1 MEHSLKEKLRA
12 IKLCKQ
18 GLPIYHVAKKLK
30 CSKNVVTM
38 WVEQYK
44 LYGAA
49 GLQRLPQN
57 CRYNNTEKCQI
68 VCEVE
73 EKGVPLHAVCA
84 KYRISRSSLS
94 RWLSIVRVSG
104 YDALHDVEYGRKYGR
119 KYTLQEPIIS
129 IKKHAPMGRPKK
141 KEPMTELE
149 KLQRENELLRAEN
162 AFLKKAR
169 ALMKERECLAAK
181 TKPKSS
187 NH

>member
-1 MEHSLKEKLRA
+1 MEHSLKEKLKA
-12 IKLCKQ
+12 IKLYNK
-18 GLPIYHVAKKLK
+18 GLPIFHVAKKLK
-30 CSKNVVTM
+30 CSKNVVTI

-44 LYGAA
+44 LYGVA

-57 CRYNNTEKCQI
+57 CRYNYAEKCQI
-68 VCEVE
+68 VCEVA

-84 KYRISRSSLS
+84 KYRISRSTLS

-119 KYTLQEPIIS
+119 KYTLQEPIIP

-141 KEPMTELE
+141 REPMTELE

-162 AFLKKAR
+162 AFLKKAK
-169 ALMKERECLAAK
+169 ALMKERERLAAK

>member
-18 GLPIYHVAKKLK
+18 GLPIYYVAKKLK

-44 LYGAA
+44 LYGVA

-57 CRYNNTEKCQI
+57 CRYNYTEKCQI
-68 VCEVE
+68 VCEVA
-73 EKGVPLHAVCA
+73 EKGVP
-84 KYRISRSSLS
+84 
-94 RWLSIVRVSG
+94 
-104 YDALHDVEYGRKYGR
+104 LHDVEYGRKYGR

-129 IKKHAPMGRPKK
+129 IKKHAPMGRLKK
-141 KEPMTELE
+141 REPMTELE